1 MPRGPEPA
9 PAPGTVGADD
19 TTGPPAGRVDGGA
32 PPGPPGMVGLCETC
46 PPACFGP
53 DAMAFDPPGTGLKLL
68 FGSIFRNAD
77 ALFVS
82 VETVTCWVAFNP
94 CWTSPNAFEPRS
106 ACATALSLELFSAG
120 TANRP
125 IGPSAPMPRLSP
137 RRPLEMELSRDC
149 MSPARLWRPL
159 IVDSLWEKP
168 EFPVGP
174 DPIPAGGG
182 GGAGF
187 VVTDGVAFGLTLG
200 LPELTAMTG
209 SLQVVR

>member
-1 MPRGPEPA
+1 MELA
-9 PAPGTVGADD
+9 APGT
-19 TTGPPAGRVDGGA
+19 
-32 PPGPPGMVGLCETC
+32 
-46 PPACFGP
+46 F
-53 DAMAFDPPGTGLKLL
+53 LKLL
-68 FGSIFRNAD
+68 FGSIPRKAE

-94 CWTSPNAFEPRS
+94 CWTSPNALEPRS
-106 ACATALSLELFSAG
+106 ACATAWSLELFSAG
-120 TANRP
+120 TANSP
-125 IGPSAPMPRLSP
+125 IGPSAVGPRLSP
-137 RRPLEMELSRDC
+137 RSPLEMLLSRAC
-149 MSPARLWRPL
+149 MSPALPCRPD

-174 DPIPAGGG
+174 DPNPVGGAGG

-187 VVTDGVAFGLTLG
+187 VLTDGLAFGLTLG